1 MDSEWYAQWLLT
13 WLDIWEGVF
22 WHIKGYTL
30 AVIAGDGVDQRA
42 HQTALAY
49 LIEDVA
55 DEIAALIDHGV
66 ADVTFVW
73 EEWANDF
80 IADFEAWLLGLL
92 GIEVE
97 PDAPAIEHIA
107 NLWESI
113 IALWAR
119 FGYAITNT
127 DLTVVDWVNERITSV
142 NDSIVA
148 IWARFGPAFLEG
160 EWTVVSWVEDKV
172 TAVVQWVL
180 SMYETARL
188 QAEAAAL
195 WIATHGQVLADWLID
210 YGEALPLWIATT
222 GQVLADWLAAHG
234 QNLVDWYNSYATYYA
249 DLYDNYHETLTEF
262 LEDPGTFIGKYIDPY
277 VVIDPGEEDPNWLLA
292 LLAFLL
298 NPIGWLLV
306 QFAKWHALI
315 AAWIIAWL
323 EENFPSLD
331 EMIAA
336 IEPPDLVLPD
346 VMAWAK
352 GLREPETEEEKA
364 YVAYLDEKLQHV
376 LDDILPDKPIT
387 LEVA

>member
-1 MDSEWYAQWLLT
+1 MNSEWYAQWLDA
-13 WLDIWEGVF
+13 WLELWKALGRNIR
-22 WHIKGYTL
+22 GYVWATVYWDEQER
-30 AVIAGDGVDQRA
+30 AHYAAAIAASCRVIAYEIVA
-42 HQTALAY
+42 
-49 LIEDVA
+49 LIE
-55 DEIAALIDHGV
+55 HG
-66 ADVTFVW
+66 AGEVTFIW

-97 PDAPAIEHIA
+97 PDAPANEHIA
-107 NLWESI
+107 NLWESV

-127 DLTVVDWVNERITSV
+127 DLTVVDWVQDKLSLV
-142 NDSIVA
+142 WDSIVA

-188 QAEAAAL
+188 QAQAATD
-195 WIATHGQVLADWLID
+195 WIAIHGQVLVDWLTD
-210 YGEALPLWIATT
+210 YGEALPLWIATY
-222 GQVLADWLAAHG
+222 GQVVIDWVTDYS
-234 QNLVDWYNSYATYYA
+234 QNLVDWYNTYATYYA

-277 VVIDPGEEDPNWLLA
+277 IVIDPGEEDPNWLLA

-306 QFAKWHALI
+306 QFAKWHGLI

-323 EENFPSLD
+323 DENF
-331 EMIAA
+331 
-336 IEPPDLVLPD
+336 EPYEVWLAKQPRLIPDLPTWQEWIEGIRNPTTGD
-346 VMAWAK
+346 
-352 GLREPETEEEKA
+352 EIA
-364 YVAYLDEKLQHV
+364 YVETMAEKFQHV
-376 LDDILPDKPIT
+376 RDGIITDKPWIP
-387 LEVA
+387 LG